1 MTYLLDT
8 HVLLWWMSGNERL
21 ALSTRE
27 LIKSS
32 GSRILVSVAS
42 IWEILVK
49 VRSGRLDANLSE
61 IEQTIDDDAFE
72 LLGVAPAHLRALLTL
87 PAYHRD
93 PFDHLLVAQA
103 IAENAILITDD
114 RMMRQYPVRLL

>member
-1 MTYLLDT
+1 VTFLLDT

-21 ALSTRE
+21 AVSTRQ

-32 GSRILVSVAS
+32 EARILVSVAS

-49 VRSGRLDANLSE
+49 VRSGRLDADLTE
-61 IEQTIDDDAFE
+61 IEQTIEQDAFE
-72 LLGVAPAHLRALLTL
+72 MLGIAPAHLRALAIL
-87 PAYHRD
+87 PKHHRD
-93 PFDHLLVAQA
+93 PYDHLLIAQA
-103 IAENAILITDD
+103 IGENAVLITDD